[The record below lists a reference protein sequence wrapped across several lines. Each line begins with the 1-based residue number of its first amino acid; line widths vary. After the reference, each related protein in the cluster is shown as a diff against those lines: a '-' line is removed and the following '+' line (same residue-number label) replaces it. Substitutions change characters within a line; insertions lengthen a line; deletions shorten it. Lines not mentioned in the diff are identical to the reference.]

1 MHPALRLEELAR
13 LPLAVRK
20 FATAAAGGSEPDM
33 IKLILRIMF
42 QPTTSAQYLPP
53 LFTNLNPAR
62 FPPLEL
68 LDIPTPAPSAVRAI
82 EAVGEVHSIFAGGIW
97 IFLQLIRIY
106 RPLLPHLTTAHT
118 LRARFLGLL
127 YPMLKDHP
135 TMELVHATPGVY
147 AFVARTWAGMALG
160 LAPGVPRA
168 PLLALNQFLGDMA
181 TLTRANFDE
190 LIAGAREISQG
201 SSCGTSTLQG
211 ALLPAGLV
219 KTLTAALFP
228 ICETVLEGMEA
239 VLFGCL
245 EILIASLRAESAY
258 PRLPE
263 AIDAGHLRAIV
274 TFGRTRNTA
283 RNRAKLEAST
293 IFPYWLEVLGLV
305 GQRAL
310 VLQEFESADH
320 ISCDVV
326 KKAPKSSA
334 VLAVACVIIAHANF
348 KRPPGEMRD
357 IENLLASS
365 PHDSHSPKAAP
376 PRNSAPSL
384 ITRMTRGHAYRPA
397 KHELNQMGEFVQERA
412 EGNNNASGSKMPG
425 AEADNVRLMDTEVG
439 EYGGGP
445 ERYGDESKTE
455 SELAAANELWDA
467 AFSVELHH
475 LVVGG
480 VANAQATTLP
490 GWFLTSSSSA
500 EPSSFQATSSSSQHQ
515 FRKMCGFRSSAPRD
529 GHLENG
535 KSLERTFARLCGALS
550 NCAKIALKVMLHAV
564 LSRSAWSAARTWI
577 LMDDLQRAAYAPAS
591 AAGGMLVSL
600 VQSSSRDTYARVLG
614 PFVDKL
620 EVQRSNGENDGREKE
635 SSAYGGDPIMKA
647 ILVIQIRGNF
657 WGVARE
663 RRLTARK
670 YLNYEAPAK
679 ALPHAFPST
688 HALPLRL
695 SFPFHHELPIDPMG
709 ARGFPAI
716 RVSRALYTE
725 R

>member
-53 LFTNLNPAR
+53 LFANLNPAR

-82 EAVGEVHSIFAGGIW
+82 EANIPALAAAPH
-97 IFLQLIRIY
+97 Y
-106 RPLLPHLTTAHT
+106 RAHAART
-118 LRARFLGLL
+118 L
-127 YPMLKDHP
+127 
-135 TMELVHATPGVY
+135 PGV
-147 AFVARTWAGMALG
+147 AVPDAQGPSDDGADSCDAGRLFALAHM
-160 LAPGVPRA
+160 LT
-168 PLLALNQFLGDMA
+168 FLHVRM
-181 TLTRANFDE
+181 
-190 LIAGAREISQG
+190 G
-201 SSCGTSTLQG
+201 SLQG

-258 PRLPE
+258 PSLPE

-320 ISCDVV
+320 ISVRLCDNRQCDVV

-334 VLAVACVIIAHANF
+334 VLAVASSAWRDAGHREFVGVGSTVSPPNRVHLPANATTHSCVSLSATT
-348 KRPPGEMRD
+348 KPTR
-357 IENLLASS
+357 LASS
-365 PHDSHSPKAAP
+365 PHNSHSPKAAL

-445 ERYGDESKTE
+445 ERYGDESETE
-455 SELAAANELWDA
+455 ARARAMCDEGESQNYSGLIC
-467 AFSVELHH
+467 
-475 LVVGG
+475 
-480 VANAQATTLP
+480 TT
-490 GWFLTSSSSA
+490 
-500 EPSSFQATSSSSQHQ
+500 
-515 FRKMCGFRSSAPRD
+515 
-529 GHLENG
+529 
-535 KSLERTFARLCGALS
+535 
-550 NCAKIALKVMLHAV
+550 I
-564 LSRSAWSAARTWI
+564 
-577 LMDDLQRAAYAPAS
+577 
-591 AAGGMLVSL
+591 
-600 VQSSSRDTYARVLG
+600 
-614 PFVDKL
+614 
-620 EVQRSNGENDGREKE
+620 
-635 SSAYGGDPIMKA
+635 
-647 ILVIQIRGNF
+647 
-657 WGVARE
+657 
-663 RRLTARK
+663 
-670 YLNYEAPAK
+670 
-679 ALPHAFPST
+679 
-688 HALPLRL
+688 
-695 SFPFHHELPIDPMG
+695 
-709 ARGFPAI
+709 
-716 RVSRALYTE
+716 
-725 R
+725 